1 MAVEYRAG
9 NDIDL
14 DVLHEL
20 YRASTLGERRPID
33 DREVFAD
40 MLRHANLVISA
51 WDETRLVGI
60 ARTLTDFSYV
70 GYLSDLAVHLRYQR
84 GGIGV
89 RLIEETRRRMGPRS
103 KLVLLAAPQARGY
116 YPKVG
121 FKAHDSAWVLRADE
135 PLAVPGRRSPE

>member
-1 MAVEYRAG
+1 MTPAAIRYREG

-33 DREVFAD
+33 DRQIFAD
-40 MLRHANLVISA
+40 MLRNANLVISA
-51 WDETRLVGI
+51 WDGAQLVGI

-70 GYLSDLAVHLRYQR
+70 GYLSDLAVHAQYQR

-89 RLIEETRRRMGPRS
+89 QLIEQTRQRMGPRS
-103 KLVLLAAPQARGY
+103 MLVLLAAPRARGY

-121 FKAHDSAWVLRADE
+121 FSPHDSAWVLKAGEAFPAPRD
-135 PLAVPGRRSPE
+135 L